1 MFYILLEI
9 HVHLLKH
16 VYFVGSRKLK
26 AVVESE
32 EVRSAISTACSG
44 PPPPP
49 PVKSFKDGE

>member
-32 EVRSAISTACSG
+32 EMRSAISTACSG
-44 PPPPP
+44 PPPP
-49 PVKSFKDGE
+49 VKSFKDGE